1 MPNLED
7 LYIIGDE
14 NTTVN
19 LGFLYEIAEQDAAFI
34 LLMIDTF
41 IKTNEIIAKEMIV
54 ACELKNWNTLQNKAH
69 FTKSSLSVIRVKQM
83 YELAAT
89 IEDNCKTG
97 TLLHEI
103 SNKVIALTDQFHKA
117 KNILLVHKSTILKTE
132 N

>member
-19 LGFLYEIAEQDAAFI
+19 LGFLYEIAEQDVAFI

-69 FTKSSLSVIRVKQM
+69 FRP
-83 YELAAT
+83 
-89 IEDNCKTG
+89 N
-97 TLLHEI
+97 
-103 SNKVIALTDQFHKA
+103 
-117 KNILLVHKSTILKTE
+117 
-132 N
+132 